1 MIYLRNKVYTGYK
14 IIDDSSIKYYL
25 KEIVLTL
32 LSLFLIYSI
41 FSYGRNYVI
50 TNSPSY
56 VLYNN
61 WHINLPKGTE
71 VLTQYKNTN
80 WFGEGTKVFVIRV
93 DKQETTDTPIFDTCN
108 NQKGSNP
115 FYNLGFRAFIYARKC
130 GYFSSF
136 FIFVKIFFIFLFDT
150 ISKSVLKPEISCN
163 ASVRSVLS

>member
-80 WFGEGTKVFVIRV
+80 WFGEGTKVYVIKV
-93 DKQETTDTPIFDTCN
+93 DKQETTDTFFDLKNYYTDIDDEYTN
-108 NQKGSNP
+108 VKTALSDANAKYKILTAQRKAWDGSP
-115 FYNLGFRAFIYARKC
+115 EDSRRLY
-130 GYFSSF
+130 S
-136 FIFVKIFFIFLFDT
+136 LFDEKT
-150 ISKSVLKPEISCN
+150 GLFYVVEEL
-163 ASVRSVLS
+163 L

>member
-1 MIYLRNKVYTGYK
+1 MRNKVYTGYK

-61 WHINLPKGTE
+61 WHINLPNGTE

-93 DKQETTDTPIFDTCN
+93 EQLI
-108 NQKGSNP
+108 
-115 FYNLGFRAFIYARKC
+115 
-130 GYFSSF
+130 
-136 FIFVKIFFIFLFDT
+136 
-150 ISKSVLKPEISCN
+150 
-163 ASVRSVLS
+163 LSLI

>member
-1 MIYLRNKVYTGYK
+1 LRNKVYTGYK

-61 WHINLPKGTE
+61 WHINLPKGT
-71 VLTQYKNTN
+71 
-80 WFGEGTKVFVIRV
+80 
-93 DKQETTDTPIFDTCN
+93 
-108 NQKGSNP
+108 
-115 FYNLGFRAFIYARKC
+115 
-130 GYFSSF
+130 
-136 FIFVKIFFIFLFDT
+136 
-150 ISKSVLKPEISCN
+150 
-163 ASVRSVLS
+163 

>member
-1 MIYLRNKVYTGYK
+1 MGLNSVEYLLCYGY
-14 IIDDSSIKYYL
+14 Y
-25 KEIVLTL
+25 
-32 LSLFLIYSI
+32 
-41 FSYGRNYVI
+41 
-50 TNSPSY
+50 
-56 VLYNN
+56 
-61 WHINLPKGTE
+61 
-71 VLTQYKNTN
+71 
-80 WFGEGTKVFVIRV
+80 
-93 DKQETTDTPIFDTCN
+93 PIFDTCN